1 MKKSGVLLLLLLIL
15 VVFQAPVDAIEST
28 AYTYTLSTDYL
39 IVRTQDA
46 YVPGSVLLREIG
58 LRSPEDLAIVGSDMY
73 IADAAN
79 RRIVRYQMNSG
90 SVEFLGEGLLKQPT
104 GVCVATDGRIFIA
117 DYGASA
123 IVVLNPA
130 GTDVLDT
137 IGRPDS
143 ALYGATTPY
152 KPQKV
157 EVDAFGNLYVT
168 SEGTHEGILQF
179 DVNGYFAGFFG
190 ANKADPL
197 NPMEWIQEAFY
208 TEEQKSRLLLRN
220 PPRIVNLHVSSDN
233 LVYSLTQF
241 RRRESIK
248 KLNLAGINILLQKR
262 IQGENNF
269 VDIAVG
275 PGGEMFAVTSTG
287 SVTEYDRDGRY
298 LFAFGGR
305 AIASDR
311 NGLTSV
317 VSAIAVD
324 SHYNLYVLDKQRGI
338 VQPYVP
344 TDFALSIHEGLALY
358 TGGQYAQAAD
368 IWSEFMRLTPRAS
381 FAHWGYGLA
390 LWQLGEYAE
399 AQYHLE
405 LVGDMG
411 YASDAFWELRNEWL
425 MNNLGR
431 MMVGLGILVVIL
443 WVMRLVK
450 RRHNFL
456 CPLEVWKQ
464 RLRKYSLWRD
474 LTYTKHMIRNPIDSV
489 YDLKHANYGSIS
501 SASLLYAGALG
512 VWLLDSTM
520 TANLFNRN
528 AFAYTWQNPFVVTS
542 MAVIPTILF
551 VVGNYLISSIN
562 DGEGS
567 FVNVYTVMAYALSP
581 YILVTPFITLLSHGL
596 TLNESFLHVLLKLL
610 VGGYTFVLVFISVKE
625 THNYGVGDT
634 IKNLLLTICF
644 MVLAVLTIMILYL
657 MWNEL
662 IGFVLTTVE
671 EVRYRV

>member
-1 MKKSGVLLLLLLIL
+1 V
-15 VVFQAPVDAIEST
+15 T
-28 AYTYTLSTDYL
+28 
-39 IVRTQDA
+39 R
-46 YVPGSVLLREIG
+46 
-58 LRSPEDLAIVGSDMY
+58 
-73 IADAAN
+73 
-79 RRIVRYQMNSG
+79 
-90 SVEFLGEGLLKQPT
+90 
-104 GVCVATDGRIFIA
+104 DGRIFIA

-123 IVVLNPA
+123 IVVLNRA
-130 GTDVLDT
+130 GTDVLHT
-137 IGRPDS
+137 IQRPS
-143 ALYGATTPY
+143 AALYGATTPY

-157 EVDAFGNLYVT
+157 AVDAFGNLYVT

-179 DVNGYFAGFFG
+179 DVNGNFSGFFG

-197 NPMEWIQEAFY
+197 NPMEWIQETLY

-220 PPRIVNLHVSSDN
+220 PPRIVNLHVSEDN

-248 KLNLAGINILLQKR
+248 KLNLAGINILLYKE

-287 SVTEYDRDGRY
+287 SITEYDQDGRY

-305 AIASDR
+305 AIAADR

-317 VSAIAVD
+317 VSAISVD
-324 SHYNLYVLDKQRGI
+324 NEYNLFVLDKQRGI

-344 TDFALSIHEGLALY
+344 TDFALSIHEGLAHY
-358 TGGQYAQAAD
+358 AAGQYAQAAD
-368 IWSEFMRLTPRAS
+368 IWSDFMRLTPRAS

-390 LWQLGEYAE
+390 LWQLGEYAD

-405 LVGDMG
+405 LVGDRE

-425 MNNLGR
+425 MNNLGPIL
-431 MMVGLGILVVIL
+431 VGLGILAA
-443 WVMRLVK
+443 LVWA
-450 RRHNFL
+450 L
-456 CPLEVWKQ
+456 GL
-464 RLRKYSLWRD
+464 LRKKYDFFRPLNHLQRVLGRHSLVHD
-474 LTYTKHMIRNPIDSV
+474 LGYTKHMIRHPIDAV
-489 YDLKHANYGSIS
+489 YDLKHANYGSAF

-512 VWLLDSTM
+512 VWLLDNTLA
-520 TANLFNRN
+520 ANLFNRN
-528 AFAYTWQNPFVVTS
+528 AFAYTWQNPFIVTS
-542 MAVIPTILF
+542 MAVIPTVLF

-567 FVNVYTVMAYALSP
+567 LVSVYTVMAYALSP

-596 TLNESFLHVLLKLL
+596 TLNEGFLHGLLKLL
-610 VGGYTFVLVFISVKE
+610 IAGYTFVLVFISAKE
-625 THNYGVGDT
+625 THNYSVWGT
-634 IKNLLLTICF
+634 IKNLLLTLCF
-644 MVLAVLTIMILYL
+644 MVLAVLAIMILYL

-662 IGFVLTTVE
+662 IGFVVTMVE

>member
-1 MKKSGVLLLLLLIL
+1 MKNAGVLLLLILLA
-15 VVFQAPVDAIEST
+15 FSAPGDAIEST
-28 AYTYTLSTDYL
+28 AYTYTLSTDHL
-39 IVRTQDA
+39 VVRTQDA
-46 YVPGSVLLREIG
+46 YVPGSVLLRQIG
-58 LRSPEDLAIVGSDMY
+58 LRSPEDLVIVGRSMY
-73 IADAAN
+73 ISDAGN
-79 RRIVRYQMNSG
+79 RRVVRYQMDSG
-90 SVEFLGEGLLKQPT
+90 IVEFLGEGVLKQPT
-104 GVCVATDGRIFIA
+104 GVCVAKDGRIFVA

-123 IVVLNPA
+123 IVVLDPDGKN
-130 GTDVLDT
+130 VLAA

-143 ALYGATTPY
+143 VLYGANTPY

-157 EVDAFGNLYVT
+157 AVDGFGNLYVT

-179 DVNGYFAGFFG
+179 DVNGNFSGFFG

-197 NPMEWIQEAFY
+197 SPIAWIQETFF

-220 PPRIVNLHVSSDN
+220 PPRIVNVDVSSDN

-241 RRRESIK
+241 RWRESIK
-248 KLNLAGINILLQKR
+248 KLNLAGINILLYKR

-287 SVTEYDRDGRY
+287 SITEYDRDGRY

-305 AIASDR
+305 AISADR

-324 SHYNLYVLDKQRGI
+324 GEYNLFVLDKQRGV

-344 TDFALSIHEGLALY
+344 TELALSIHEGLAHY
-358 TGGQYAQAAD
+358 TAGRYAEAAG
-368 IWSEFMRLTPRAS
+368 IWREFMRLTPRAS

-390 LWQLGEYAE
+390 LWQLGEYAQ

-405 LVGDMG
+405 LVDDRE

-425 MNNLGR
+425 MENLGWII
-431 MMVGLGILVVIL
+431 VGLAILAAVL
-443 WVMRLVK
+443 WVLGFI
-450 RRHNFL
+450 RRQHNFL
-456 CPLEVWKQ
+456 RPLQQMWGKGLS
-464 RLRKYSLWRD
+464 RFSLLRDVVYMQ
-474 LTYTKHMIRNPIDSV
+474 HMIRHPIDSV
-489 YDLKHANYGSIS
+489 YELKRAHYGSAT
-501 SASLLYAGALG
+501 SASFLYLAALA
-512 VWLLDSTM
+512 VWVLDNSM
-520 TANLFNRN
+520 TADLFSSKV
-528 AFAYTWQNPFVVTS
+528 FAYTWQNPLVVTS
-542 MAVIPTILF
+542 LAVIPSILF
-551 VVGNYLISSIN
+551 VVGNYFISSIN

-567 FVNVYTVMAYALSP
+567 LLNVYTVMAYALSP

-596 TLNESFLHVLLKLL
+596 TLNESFLYVLLKLL
-610 VGGYTFVLVFISVKE
+610 VGGYTFVLVFIGAKE
-625 THNYGVGDT
+625 THNYSLGGT
-634 IKNLLLTICF
+634 IKNLLLTLCF
-644 MVLAVLTIMILYL
+644 IVLTIVAMMILYL

-662 IGFVLTTVE
+662 IRFLVTVFE